1 MYNLIVAM
9 SRNNGIGCKGKIPWH
24 NKQDLKYFSEMT
36 KGDGNNAVIM
46 GRNTW
51 ESLPRTLTNRDNL
64 VLSKTMKSNDTGP
77 NEVGSNS
84 NEVGSGP
91 RIFKNFE
98 LLETFLDTNNL
109 YEDIW
114 IIGGAQVYKQ
124 FLNSGKI
131 NKCYVTLIDHDFPCD
146 TFFPVLDL
154 TQWKEIERNHS
165 FDFTYNCAVDFI
177 VYERT

>member
-9 SRNNGIGCKGKIPWH
+9 CRNNGIGYKGKIPWH

-36 KGDGNNAVIM
+36 KGDGHNAVIM

-51 ESLPRTLTNRDNL
+51 FSLPRTLTNRDNL
-64 VLSKTMKSNDTGP
+64 VLSKTMKC
-77 NEVGSNS
+77 NEYGS
-84 NEVGSGP
+84 NEVDGGSTSP
-91 RIFKNFE
+91 RIFKDFE

-109 YEDIW
+109 YEDVW
-114 IIGGAQVYKQ
+114 IIGGAQIYKQ

-131 NKCYVTLIDHDFPCD
+131 NKCYVTYIDHDFPCD

-154 TQWKEIERNHS
+154 TEWKEVERDHS
-165 FDFTYNCAVDFI
+165 FDFTHNCSVDFI
-177 VYERT
+177 VYERI

>member
-9 SRNNGIGCKGKIPWH
+9 CRNNGIGCKGKIPWC

-51 ESLPRTLTNRDNL
+51 ESLPRALTNRDNL
-64 VLSKTMKSNDTGP
+64 VLSKKMPCS
-77 NEVGSNS
+77 SALAS
-84 NEVGSGP
+84 AGP
-91 RIFKNFE
+91 RTFKNFE

-109 YEDIW
+109 YEDVW

-131 NKCYVTLIDHDFPCD
+131 NKCYVTYIDHDFPCD

-154 TQWKEIERNHS
+154 TQWKEVERNHS
-165 FDFTYNCAVDFI
+165 FDFTYNCAVEFI
-177 VYERT
+177 VYERI